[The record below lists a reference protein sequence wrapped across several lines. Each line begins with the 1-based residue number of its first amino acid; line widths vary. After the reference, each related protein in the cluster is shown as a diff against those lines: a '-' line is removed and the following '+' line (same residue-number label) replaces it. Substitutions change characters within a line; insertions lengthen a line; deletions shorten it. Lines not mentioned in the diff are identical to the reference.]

1 MDDAELYFLPKQFPP
16 GWMAHSAYMPECV
29 RIRLVIGQGT
39 DDVSGP
45 PRRTDGYEPDGSF
58 SLRRCLFS
66 SRKSRRSLELSRSR
80 IHCS

>member
-39 DDVSGP
+39 PDDVSGHKD
-45 PRRTDGYEPDGSF
+45 RRGERTATSPMDPSA
-58 SLRRCLFS
+58 
-66 SRKSRRSLELSRSR
+66 
-80 IHCS
+80 